1 MAPGVMAAIASPP
14 ITSRRPLPQSNHS
27 RNRTGTKSLA
37 VEPPF
42 PAPLPRPPCSLSP
55 SPISPPP
62 AAGAGASAVTVPC
75 DGRIA
80 EVPARTRQYIVSPCL
95 GRKDFKRV
103 GFWGKLAARDHRRDL
118 IVPQHFDAPAAP
130 QLSDYGHDGDVA
142 RSGADS
148 AHSVAG
154 SPLIEEPPV
163 RLRLKPSGC

>member
-1 MAPGVMAAIASPP
+1 MARGVMAAIASPP
-14 ITSRRPLPQSNHS
+14 ITAGARSPKQTTHETELGDNIAPSS
-27 RNRTGTKSLA
+27 
-37 VEPPF
+37 PF
-42 PAPLPRPPCSLSP
+42 PSASAAPPMLSPP

-148 AHSVAG
+148 AHSIAVSSVIG
-154 SPLIEEPPV
+154 EPPV